1 MSIDLFKNIPIN
13 VLCEKK
19 TECSLK
25 RKRKMIKRRPKT
37 DVSDSSLTL
46 SEEHMVP
53 LHTFEWPQTY
63 SNDSAY
69 SADDEDSD
77 METVNRLQAATVP
90 TNQPTNTATNSNS
103 HSPLSPLISTSY
115 SSSDSSPST
124 NIIQPSWP
132 SSNHSSSSFKKICN
146 RKTKKHDVMR
156 NKFLYLK
163 KFSRL
168 LHKRKEHIKF
178 SAARHKKSIHNNVKL
193 LPQEQVINSLV
204 LRVSAI
210 KLSSQTVRSYQRFD
224 ANKVDEAEDSTQT
237 PPNKIM
243 KKRCLQRFKCKSVLQ
258 LR

>member
-1 MSIDLFKNIPIN
+1 MSIDLFRNIPIN
-13 VLCEKK
+13 ILCEKK

-25 RKRKMIKRRPKT
+25 RKRKMIKRRPKN

-46 SEEHMVP
+46 SEEHIPV
-53 LHTFEWPQTY
+53 HTFEWPQSY

-77 METVNRLQAATVP
+77 METVNRLQAATAP
-90 TNQPTNTATNSNS
+90 TNQPPNTVTNSNF
-103 HSPLSPLISTSY
+103 HSPLSTLISTSY

-124 NIIQPSWP
+124 NIIQSSWP
-132 SSNHSSSSFKKICN
+132 SSNRSSSSFKKICN
-146 RKTKKHDVMR
+146 RKPKKHDVIR

-163 KFSRL
+163 KFSRFS
-168 LHKRKEHIKF
+168 HKRKEHVKLLA
-178 SAARHKKSIHNNVKL
+178 SRHKKSIHNNVKL

-224 ANKVDEAEDSTQT
+224 ANRVDEAEDCTQT
-237 PPNKIM
+237 LSNKII

>member
-1 MSIDLFKNIPIN
+1 MSVDLFKNIPIN
-13 VLCEKK
+13 ILCEKK

-25 RKRKMIKRRPKT
+25 RKRKMIKRRPKN

-46 SEEHMVP
+46 SEEHIP
-53 LHTFEWPQTY
+53 LHNFEWPQTY

-77 METVNRLQAATVP
+77 METVNRRQAASIS
-90 TNQPTNTATNSNS
+90 TNQPPNTATPSNL
-103 HSPLSPLISTSY
+103 HSPLSILISTPY
-115 SSSDSSPST
+115 SSSDSSPSA
-124 NIIQPSWP
+124 NIIQTSWP
-132 SSNHSSSSFKKICN
+132 SSNHSSSSFKRIYN
-146 RKTKKHDVMR
+146 RKPKKHDLVR
-156 NKFLYLK
+156 NKFLCLK

-168 LHKRKEHIKF
+168 SHKRKDHIKLP
-178 SAARHKKSIHNNVKL
+178 AARHKQSIHNNVKL

-224 ANKVDEAEDSTQT
+224 ANRVDETEDCTQT
-237 PPNKIM
+237 LPNKIV